1 MKLKEFFK
9 PSISKIILF
18 ILLMGVL
25 NYIIISSTIVFDAR
39 ILVGFPLGFWPVG
52 SFMVWLANTQIL
64 PIVEFSWL
72 NFIIDMIFWYIISC
86 GIIELFKKIKPY
98 LQN

>member
-25 NYIIISSTIVFDAR
+25 NYIIISSTIVFYGK
-39 ILVGFPLGFWPVG
+39 ILVGFPLGFWPVEG
-52 SFMVWLANTQIL
+52 FILLSNNTI
-64 PIVEFSWL
+64 PSIVKFSWL
-72 NFIIDMIFWYIISC
+72 NFIIDMIFWYVISC
-86 GIIELFKKIKPY
+86 EIIELFKKIKK
-98 LQN
+98 